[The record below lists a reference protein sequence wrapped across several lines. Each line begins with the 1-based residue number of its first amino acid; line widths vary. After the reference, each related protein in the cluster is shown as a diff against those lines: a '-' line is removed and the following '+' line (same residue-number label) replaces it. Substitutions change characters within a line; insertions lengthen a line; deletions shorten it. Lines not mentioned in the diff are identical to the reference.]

1 MTRGNFPTVGAVY
14 DCTSFPTVGAVYDC
28 TDLIWAVIDRYSS
41 ERSLQ
46 QFRNAVGAGSDLIR
60 AVVDCPYIFNIEGL
74 GHTKEHRLWR
84 AAKVQISS
92 LLIARDFGANELEAC
107 IDRQP

>member
-14 DCTSFPTVGAVYDC
+14 DCTDLIWA
-28 TDLIWAVIDRYSS
+28 DLIWAVIDRYSS

-84 AAKVQISS
+84 AAKVRISS

-107 IDRQP
+107 IDRRP